1 MASSKFEKRFVNNS
15 GAPLLGAV
23 IELLPQGNEYPEGK
37 LRLTEHPTRKG
48 WYYRNNT
55 PMNEYAIYIDGV
67 IYTSNIFHSEKLLY
81 EIAKKFDNDLNYIGK
96 ILNTTDCGSETFA
109 GTNNSVNVVID
120 DASEEDLYVL
130 TPRGTVFNSQDLLVV
145 NPTAQGF
152 TVTRGNTGTP
162 NLTFNWFRRKTG
174 TF

>member
-1 MASSKFEKRFVNNS
+1 MASSKFEKRFINNS

-48 WYYRNNT
+48 WYYRNSV

-67 IYTSNIFHSEKLLY
+67 IYTSNIFHSEKIIY
-81 EIAKKFDNDLNYIGK
+81 EIAKKFDNDLNFIGN
-96 ILNTTDCGSETFA
+96 ILNTTDCGKESFEGAATSMDVLVSGA
-109 GTNNSVNVVID
+109 TEN
-120 DASEEDLYVL
+120 DLYVL
-130 TPRGTVFNSQDLLVV
+130 SPIGSTYNINDLLLV
-145 NPTAQGF
+145 NATAQGF
-152 TVTRGNTGTP
+152 TVTRGSSGTP
-162 NLTFNWFRRKTG
+162 NLYFSWIRRKAG